1 MTPFRRLL
9 APALAVLAAALPA
22 APVLAQ
28 SVYAGLGSTGLTVGV
43 GHAWSDLIGTRAELS
58 MLPGATRSF
67 VEDGIDYRGEVR
79 SVRGAALFDWYPM
92 RGTFRVTVGLS
103 ANDSRG
109 DFSGTPSVGTTL
121 DIGDATVVVG
131 PADSYTVRVALPSA
145 TPYLGIGWGHAPA
158 RGWGFHADLGLLIG
172 APTVSGALSPS
183 LSAKIARAGLD
194 PQAELEREL
203 QSVRDA
209 VADVDAYP
217 VVSIGVSY
225 RW

>member
-9 APALAVLAAALPA
+9 APAVAAFVVA
-22 APVLAQ
+22 APPVCAHAQ
-28 SVYAGLGSTGLTVGV
+28 SVYAGLGTTGLTVGA
-43 GHAWSDLIGTRAELS
+43 GHAWTDLVGARAELS
-58 MLPGATRSF
+58 LLPSATRSF
-67 VEDGIDYRGEVR
+67 TEDGIDYRGEVR
-79 SVRGAALFDWYPM
+79 SVRGAALLDWFPM
-92 RGTFRVTVGLS
+92 RGGFRVTVGLS

-109 DFSGTPSVGTTL
+109 DFTGSPSTGGTI
-121 DIGDATVVVG
+121 DIGDATVPVG

-145 TPYLGIGWGHAPA
+145 MPYVGIGWGHSPA

-172 APTVSGALSPS
+172 TPKVSGTLSPS
-183 LSAKIARAGLD
+183 LSAKIAATGLD

-203 QSVRDA
+203 QTVRDSA
-209 VADVDAYP
+209 ADVDAYP